1 MRKLLLF
8 TLALLL
14 PLQAVAEVNPFFRA
28 HGVTSVVLRNIC
40 APDFTDPKVWF
51 STFDFDDPAE
61 LTIEIQALGDNVQN
75 SYTYA
80 GANIDNYDGT
90 PPAWGD
96 PPASAIEVEVD
107 PNEPGCINLHVRDEV
122 WDDVGATEWSIS
134 FIESTHDEI
143 MAFGVQVN
151 ALADQDDAEA
161 ACTAANNA
169 YDMPTNTEMEART
182 VVSASYATASGQST
196 TQADIA
202 VVDANVDATLVDTAV
217 IGVAGAGLTETSLSD
232 AGVDAIW
239 DEVMETAGDTYTAR
253 CILTIAQS
261 QFAGTFS
268 QLGNV
273 RTYKDPSGA
282 TNRVVGTISG
292 TTRSDITVTCP

>member
-8 TLALLL
+8 LLL
-14 PLQAVAEVNPFFRA
+14 PIQAFAGDIWYRA
-28 HGVTSVVLRNIC
+28 HDADSVILGPVCVPEL
-40 APDFTDPKVWF
+40 AGEEYYGAL
-51 STFDFDDPAE
+51 DFDTAS
-61 LTIEIQALGDNVQN
+61 LTVTIYASGDGVDT
-75 SYTYA
+75 SYAYT
-80 GANIDNYDGT
+80 GGNIDDYDGT
-90 PPAWGD
+90 PPAWGN
-96 PPASAIEVEVD
+96 PTTSAIEVEAD
-107 PNEPGCINLHVRDEV
+107 DDCIRIHIRDEV
-122 WDDVGATEWSIS
+122 LATTSATEWAIILSDGG
-134 FIESTHDEI
+134 TLLMDYK
-143 MAFGVQVN
+143 GQVL
-151 ALADQDDAEA
+151 ALADSADNVADVTSALN
-161 ACTAANNA
+161 TYDPPKNA
-169 YDMPTNTEMEART
+169 EMEART